1 MKRKTLAV
9 LKKMMA
15 AYDYR
20 AGQSRV
26 VHEAIVASPYPVIV
40 AGDMNDV
47 PVSYTYRTSSRGLQ
61 DSFLK
66 ASICKRGWTFYKFF
80 LGVRIDYIF
89 VSDDLKVADAE
100 VIKCEGSDH
109 FPYKTT
115 LRW

>member
-1 MKRKTLAV
+1 
-9 LKKMMA
+9 
-15 AYDYR
+15 
-20 AGQSRV
+20 
-26 VHEAIVASPYPVIV
+26 
-40 AGDMNDV
+40 MNDV
-47 PVSYTYRTSSRGLQ
+47 PVSYTYRTISKGLQ

-89 VSDDLKVADAE
+89 VSDGLKVADAE